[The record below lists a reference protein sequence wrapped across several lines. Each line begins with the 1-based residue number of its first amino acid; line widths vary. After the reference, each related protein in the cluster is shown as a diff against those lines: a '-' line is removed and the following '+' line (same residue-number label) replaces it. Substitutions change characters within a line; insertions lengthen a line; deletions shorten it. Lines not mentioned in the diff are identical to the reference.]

1 MQTRRTNAGATWH
14 AAAGMSR
21 KDFLR
26 LGGAG
31 LASAALLGVAGCAGG
46 QQQGNNGGGG
56 GGKNAIGWQAIPTY
70 SLQGTDPA
78 RVDYLKKAVS
88 DWEDSSGENIK
99 PLVSSSDITAA
110 NARLLE
116 QASQGRAPDVAMVD
130 SYLFPRFYDFAQKI
144 DDYMGDVSVDDYFP
158 FAKNLMTGGGDTK
171 GLQFTTDVR
180 VMFYRKDL
188 ISNPPKSW
196 DEVLKMG
203 QDAKGDA
210 KDPFLFPAGR
220 DEGTMTTTV
229 LPLFWSQGG
238 ELTDADGNPVFG
250 DGSNRDAM
258 LNALSFVQE
267 CVKTGI
273 TPKRVTEYGAET
285 DLNGDIASG
294 GTAMFLGANFQVGL
308 LQDIIGADK
317 FVSQWAVAPIPS
329 ESGSDFASTA
339 GGQMWSVFTED
350 KAKQKAGVDFLK
362 AVFVGDEGMAQW
374 CNVGGYLPP
383 RKPVYDVSAY
393 EGNEYTDTFRE
404 HLDKYARSRPAAES
418 YQDISTALQVAV
430 TEVVSGSSSPE
441 KALDTAV
448 KTVPSG

>member
-1 MQTRRTNAGATWH
+1 MQTRRANAGVTGHAT
-14 AAAGMSR
+14 AGISR
-21 KDFLR
+21 KEFLR

-31 LASAALLGVAGCAGG
+31 LAGAAMLGVAGCAGG
-46 QQQGNNGGGG
+46 QQQSDSG

-70 SLQGTDPA
+70 SLQGTEQA
-78 RVDYLKKAVS
+78 RVDYLKKAIS
-88 DWEDSSGENIK
+88 DWEDSSGKKIK

-116 QASQGRAPDVAMVD
+116 QASQGRAPDIAMVD
-130 SYLFPRFYDFAQKI
+130 SYLFPRFYDFARNI
-144 DDYMGDVSVDDYFP
+144 GDYLGDVSVDDYFP
-158 FAKNLMTGGGDTK
+158 FAKELMTDGGDTK

-188 ISNPPKSW
+188 ISSPPKSW
-196 DEVLKMG
+196 DEVLQMG
-203 QDAKGDA
+203 KDVKGDA

-238 ELTDADGNPVFG
+238 ELTDSDGSPAFG

-258 LNALSFVQE
+258 LKALSFIQQ

-294 GTAMFLGANFQVGL
+294 ETAMFLGANFQVGL

-317 FVSQWAVAPIPS
+317 FVSQWDVAPIPS
-329 ESGSDFASTA
+329 ESGSDSASTA

-362 AVFVGDEGMAQW
+362 SVFVGNEGMAQW

-383 RKPVYDVSAY
+383 RKPVFDVSAY
-393 EGNEYTDTFRE
+393 EGNEYTDTFRK
-404 HLDKYARSRPAAES
+404 HLDEYARNRPAAES

-441 KALDTAV
+441 KALDTAAS
-448 KTVPSG
+448 TVSG